1 MISKE
6 ACWACYNSDHE
17 PTQRIVGIFFDT
29 GSNSLCHEDVDA
41 KYFFWVCISPPFKVT
56 MTWHAL
62 LRGGLCNFSDF
73 VGTTVIR
80 GVRVERLR
88 PHCPALFL
96 SGATPGQFYHSHPH
110 VPSEFDHLD
119 FSMEAQ
125 VRSNITTIH
134 KIGRA
139 VLDYSQVV
147 PFNFGMDWLRS
158 PYLLHWISG
167 NGNGFASNLSVVE
180 AAGPAIATELGMDKS
195 HILGLV
201 EVGDNVSDRRFL
213 LETFGMFPLIGSD
226 ATGQRGH
233 LRIDIKE
240 EFDPQYFMP
249 YVPGQWSFYKRGFV

>member
-1 MISKE
+1 MHK
-6 ACWACYNSDHE
+6 
-17 PTQRIVGIFFDT
+17 

-41 KYFFWVCISPPFKVT
+41 KCFFWVCISPPFKVT

-201 EVGDNVSDRRFL
+201 EVGDNVSDRRFYWRP
-213 LETFGMFPLIGSD
+213 LECFHWLEVMRWVKEVIWGSTSKRSLIHNISCRMCQD
-226 ATGQRGH
+226 CEVFT
-233 LRIDIKE
+233 KE
-240 EFDPQYFMP
+240 A
-249 YVPGQWSFYKRGFV
+249 SFNHPWYISSFLVQTTSKCYYILC